1 LFYRSFQSYYIPYF
15 QIRIKFKCLLENIRG
30 VKGEKMKFSFIN
42 PGPNPELP
50 IEDTKKMISAAPP
63 LGMLYIATILRN
75 EGIEVSMIDEAAQ
88 GFSMKGTVDWVKKED
103 PDILGFSTC
112 SSSGR
117 KAAMTAEAV
126 KKENPNVIIV
136 FGNIYATFNAERAL
150 KKYPFVDVI
159 VRAEGEYT
167 SLELVKCL
175 EKKRNL
181 KEVLGITFRKK
192 NRIIAT
198 PDRPLIK
205 DIDGIPFPDR
215 GLLDA
220 EYHNTTAGVSVAPK
234 KFSSFVSSRG
244 CVFRCRFCG
253 CRRLA
258 RNLWRSRS
266 VENILEELHLLASEG
281 YKQLMFV
288 DDNFTLNPKR
298 VIELCQRMKKEKV
311 DIEWISE
318 GRVDRCPYE
327 MIREMVKANCRMI
340 YFGIES
346 ANQKVL
352 DYYDK
357 QTTPEQAKIAVKNAR
372 KAGVDVIVGS
382 FIVGAPNETRQEI
395 ENTLKFAEELKLD
408 IPQFNILAAFPGTD
422 IWDELRM
429 KSFLNEDQYWE
440 TGVLV
445 PEVSPETVPCEEI
458 ERMIHENYRHFLLR
472 PSYVLTQG
480 LRMLKS
486 SYRFNLLIN
495 NLKRI
500 DTISDSLRYI
510 T

>member
-1 LFYRSFQSYYIPYF
+1 
-15 QIRIKFKCLLENIRG
+15 
-30 VKGEKMKFSFIN
+30 MKFSFIN
-42 PGPNPELP
+42 PGPNPELS
-50 IEDTKKMISAAPP
+50 IQDTKKMISAAPP
-63 LGMLYIATILRN
+63 LGMLYLAAVLKN
-75 EGIEVSMIDEAAQ
+75 NGIEVSMLDQAAE
-88 GFSMKGTVDWVKKED
+88 GLSIKGTVEWVKKEE
-103 PDILGFSTC
+103 PDILGFSTL

-117 KAAMTAEAV
+117 KAAMTAEEV
-126 KKENPNVIIV
+126 EKKNPNVTIV
-136 FGNIYATFNAERAL
+136 FGNFYATFNAERIL
-150 KKYPFVDVI
+150 KKYPSVDII
-159 VRAEGEYT
+159 VRGEGEYT
-167 SLELVKCL
+167 TLELVKCL
-175 EKKRNL
+175 EKKRDL

-192 NRIIAT
+192 KRIIST

-205 DIDGIPFPDR
+205 GIDSIPFPDR
-215 GLLDA
+215 ELLDV
-220 EYHNTTAGVSVAPK
+220 EYHNTTAGINVAPK

-258 RNLWRSRS
+258 RNLWRPRS

-298 VIELCQRMKKEKV
+298 VIKLCRRMRKEKIE
-311 DIEWISE
+311 IEWISE
-318 GRVDRCPYE
+318 GRVDQCPYE
-327 MIREMVKANCRMI
+327 MLREMVKANCRMM

-357 QTTPEQAKIAVKNAR
+357 QTTPEQTKATVKNAR
-372 KAGVDVIVGS
+372 RAGVDVIVGS
-382 FIVGAPNETRQEI
+382 FILGAPNETKQEI
-395 ENTLKFAEELKLD
+395 QNTLKFAEKLKVD
-408 IPQFNILAAFPGTD
+408 IPQFNILAAFPGTAL
-422 IWDELRM
+422 WDELKM
-429 KSFLNEDQYWE
+429 KGYLNEDEHWE

-445 PEVSPETVPCEEI
+445 PDFSPDAVPCEEI

-472 PSYVLTQG
+472 PSYILTQG
-480 LRMLKS
+480 LQMLKS

-495 NLKRI
+495 NLTRI
-500 DTISDSLRYI
+500 DTIAESVRYI